1 MVSLEAIRHDLRSEA
16 SRLNCQPEDLAVAM
30 SMTTYRK
37 LIQANPDMFTPEQV
51 DDAASALTD
60 EQWQMRLYT
69 HVPARLYG
77 ATFLFDADLPH
88 GIIRYTTLH
97 LAQQRRKAD
106 YTMSLKDV

>member
-16 SRLNCQPEDLAVAM
+16 SRLNCQPEQLIVAM
-30 SMTTYRK
+30 SMATYRK
-37 LIQANPDMFTPEQV
+37 VIQANPDMFTPEQV

-77 ATFLFDADLPH
+77 ATFVFDADLPNDVICYMTH
-88 GIIRYTTLH
+88 H
-97 LAQQRRKAD
+97 FAQKRRETD
-106 YTMSLKDV
+106 YTMSLQDV